1 MKEKLNLDNELLKPM
16 KEKLEH
22 SIDILTKSSI
32 LTGKE
37 SEITLKINIGVSKK
51 DREFNDE
58 IEEYLQPIYEFQIS
72 EKIKEAKGSYKSS
85 LGFNYAVEIDNQDNV
100 IVRNINE
107 QQSLFDEE
115 D

>member
-1 MKEKLNLDNELLKPM
+1 MQEKLNLDNELLKPM
-16 KEKLEH
+16 KERLEH

-58 IEEYLQPIYEFQIS
+58 IEEYLQPIYDFQIL
-72 EKIKEAKGSYKSS
+72 EKIKEAKGTYKSS

-107 QQSLFDEE
+107 QQSLFDKG